1 SVLCAVA
8 VVALMRYEDW
18 LEDIMNSLSWHL
30 AWRYLRRHPRRK
42 RFAFSTV
49 VSVAGVALGVGALMI
64 VMGVLTGLEDFI
76 EESVI
81 TVDSPVT
88 IMPDSGN
95 VLHLTDDFLAEIE
108 ILPSVS
114 NTSPFIQG
122 EAIIRLPSRGVDSGC
137 RILGVDQEEFSE
149 GMMGN
154 KLSYGEL
161 TLSTPEGSDCI
172 IMGIYLAEEFFH
184 PIGDTLFLFP
194 PKAFFSSRSH
204 AIGRAILSGAVE
216 TGLPVNDETLAYISL
231 DLAQR
236 MYLPDGGYSGINV
249 HPAEGFSPEETVED
263 IREILPASI
272 SIKTWK
278 ELNPDLTASM
288 KLERM
293 GAFLALLLITLVATF
308 NIIGT
313 ISRSAIE
320 RMSDI
325 SVLKAMGATDSLI
338 FRIFLWEGALVG
350 VIGVFLGLMIGLACC
365 WVIGETNIIQL
376 PDVYSFHE
384 NIPVSISI
392 PEVVLVGFIAFLLSI
407 GSGVLPA
414 MKAARLDPVKGLES

>member
-1 SVLCAVA
+1 
-8 VVALMRYEDW
+8 
-18 LEDIMNSLSWHL
+18 MNSFSWHL
-30 AWRYLRRHPRRK
+30 AWRYLRRHPRRN

-49 VSVAGVALGVGALMI
+49 VSVAGVTLGVGALVI
-64 VMGVLTGLEDFI
+64 VMGVLTGLENFI

-95 VLHLTDDFLAEIE
+95 VLHLTDDLLAKIE

-114 NTSPFIQG
+114 VISPFIQG
-122 EAIIRLPSRGVDSGC
+122 EAIIRLPSRGVDAGC
-137 RILGVDQEEFSE
+137 RIRGVDEDREFTT
-149 GMMGN
+149 GMMSN

-161 TLSTPEGSDCI
+161 TLSTPEGNDCI

-184 PIGDTLFLFP
+184 SVGDTLFLFP

-216 TGLPVNDETLAYISL
+216 TGLPVNDETLAYIPL
-231 DLAQR
+231 DLARR
-236 MYLPDGGYSGINV
+236 MYLPDGGYSGINIR
-249 HPAEGFSPEETVED
+249 PSEGFTAEETVAD
-263 IREILPASI
+263 IRELLPVSASI
-272 SIKTWK
+272 KSWK

-308 NIIGT
+308 NIMGT

-325 SVLKAMGATDSLI
+325 SVLKAMGATNNLI
-338 FRIFLWEGALVG
+338 FRVFLWEGALVG
-350 VIGVFLGLMIGLACC
+350 VIGVVLGLIIGLVCC

-384 NIPVSISI
+384 KIPVRVLI
-392 PEVVLVGFIAFLLSI
+392 PEVVLVGFIALLLSI
-407 GSGVLPA
+407 GSGILPA
-414 MKAARLDPVKGLES
+414 MKAARLDPVKGLDS